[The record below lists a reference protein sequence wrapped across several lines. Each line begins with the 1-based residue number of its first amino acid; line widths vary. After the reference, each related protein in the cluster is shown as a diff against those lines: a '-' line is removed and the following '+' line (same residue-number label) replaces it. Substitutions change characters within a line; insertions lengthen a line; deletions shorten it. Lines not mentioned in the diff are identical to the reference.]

1 MPKIMR
7 TTGFKQEHQRKTME
21 VEVELILTE
30 MKIKKLIQKRERLN
44 RVRRVLFP

>member
-7 TTGFKQEHQRKTME
+7 TTGFKQEHQQKMME

-30 MKIKKLIQKRERLN
+30 MKIKKLIEKRERLN